1 MLKIENISVPVGG
14 LVTTLAD
21 NRVSMVCEVS
31 GIPAPQVTWERDGV
45 EVQRGGKFYTID
57 STSHGNNGNY
67 SCIARN
73 SAGEVKATSQLKI
86 LGNYAL
92 SCFAVKIQTLIVSL
106 RESAGGVCIIPSLY
120 VFLVR
125 NDLGLVTSSGI

>member
-14 LVTTLAD
+14 LVTTLD
-21 NRVSMVCEVS
+21 GNGVSMVCEVS
-31 GIPAPQVTWERDGV
+31 GIPVPLVTWERNGV
-45 EVQRGGKFYTID
+45 EVQRGGRFYTID
-57 STSHGNNGNY
+57 STSQVDNGNY

-92 SCFAVKIQTLIVSL
+92 SCFA
-106 RESAGGVCIIPSLY
+106 C
-120 VFLVR
+120 
-125 NDLGLVTSSGI
+125 